1 MTVCLYRISVFT
13 KHENLKASWIKYSYE
28 TLFSRLSW
36 HLFIFLPGR
45 RLQMGAEEERA
56 RKEEGRKEAHGRTGR
71 GMLEG
76 MGNGRRR
83 YRHPFFQRKEIWG
96 ASTNQL
102 ARPLSP
108 PKVKEAE
115 WAAPPLRPKA
125 PAATTTTQKHP
136 PRVEKN
142 GATRITMR
150 RGRLGTGNG
159 GRSSRMVGGWV
170 GDTFWLLL
178 LLLLGWHT
186 LKNRRSRSWCEMRNL
201 SFPRKEILSPAD
213 VRRAHAPA
221 VQRGWQAM
229 SQIYSNA
236 CNISYVL
243 YFFLCSYI
251 SGGAATIVGWLLVL
265 GRLLV
270 VVVRSRLEYSRSA

>member
-1 MTVCLYRISVFT
+1 MI
-13 KHENLKASWIKYSYE
+13 KHFYE
-28 TLFSRLSW
+28 TLASRLSW
-36 HLFIFLPGR
+36 HLCIFLPGR

-56 RKEEGRKEAHGRTGR
+56 RKEEGRKEAHGRTRR
-71 GMLEG
+71 GDVGG

-83 YRHPFFQRKEIWG
+83 YRHPFFQRKGIWG

-108 PKVKEAE
+108 PKVKAAE

-125 PAATTTTQKHP
+125 PATTTTTQKHP

-159 GRSSRMVGGWV
+159 ERSSMVGGWV

-178 LLLLGWHT
+178 LLLLLGWHT
-186 LKNRRSRSWCEMRNL
+186 QKNRRSRSWCEMRNL
-201 SFPRKEILSPAD
+201 SFPRKDRLSPAD
-213 VRRAHAPA
+213 V
-221 VQRGWQAM
+221 
-229 SQIYSNA
+229 
-236 CNISYVL
+236 
-243 YFFLCSYI
+243 
-251 SGGAATIVGWLLVL
+251 
-265 GRLLV
+265 
-270 VVVRSRLEYSRSA
+270 